1 MTNPPNETL
10 VLAVQDPALREKL
23 ARLLSDEAIVVR
35 HVPDAGSQEAAELG
49 ADVVVLRAENLDR
62 GDLPPVFDEAD
73 SAERPEV
80 VVLGDGEHAS
90 DEVELIAAGATAVL
104 DTSGGRQALTEQL
117 VELTEAAAQGGL
129 DGPEAGGQV
138 AEPKLADFHSRSPRM
153 RDFLDVVR
161 RVASSDSTL
170 LVTGETGVGK
180 ERLARAIHA
189 ESARSGGPFVAVNC
203 GALAENLLE
212 SELFGHEKGAFTGAT
227 GARKGH
233 FETANGGTIFLD
245 EIGEMPQ
252 HLQVKLLTVLQR
264 HEVQPIGAPQPR
276 AVDVRIIAATNR
288 DLQEDVRES
297 RFREDLFFRLNVV
310 SLEIPPLRERRE
322 DIPWFVGR
330 FLRHFAEAHD
340 RDAVTGVSRSAI
352 EALVHYEW
360 PGNVRELVN
369 VIERAVLLCDADEV
383 RVTDLPDALHGGT
396 SPAVEAGTAALSE
409 EFMDL
414 PLQEARRRLVEG
426 FERSYFEHHLRETRG
441 VVGEVARLAGINP
454 RTLYEKMRRLGL
466 RKEDYR

>member
-1 MTNPPNETL
+1 MTDSANDKL
-10 VLAVQDPALREKL
+10 VLAVQDPELRTKL
-23 ARLLSDEAIVVR
+23 ARLLADEGIVVR
-35 HVPDAGSQEAAELG
+35 HVPDLAQADPEELD
-49 ADVVVLRAENLDR
+49 ANVVVLRADRLDDER
-62 GDLPPVFDEAD
+62 LPSVLEAAGEGDAPG
-73 SAERPEV
+73 
-80 VVLGDGEHAS
+80 VVLLGDSES
-90 DEVELIAAGATAVL
+90 PQDEVKYVAAGATAVL
-104 DTSGGRQALTEQL
+104 DTAAARAQLVDQL
-117 VELTEAAAQGGL
+117 VELAEASADGGV
-129 DGPEAGGQV
+129 DGPEAGGSV

-161 RVASSDSTL
+161 RVAASDSTL

-189 ESARSGGPFVAVNC
+189 ESDRAKGPFVAVNC

-233 FETANGGTIFLD
+233 FEAAHGGTIFLD

-264 HEVQPIGAPQPR
+264 HEVQPVGAAKPR
-276 AVDVRIIAATNR
+276 NVDVRVIAATNR
-288 DLQEDVRES
+288 DLQEDVREG

-310 SLEIPPLRERRE
+310 SLRIPPLRERRE

-330 FLRHFAEAHD
+330 FLRHFVDVHEREHVAGVTE
-340 RDAVTGVSRSAI
+340 DAL
-352 EALVHYEW
+352 EALFRYEW

-369 VIERAVLLCDADEV
+369 VVERGVLLCESEELSLS
-383 RVTDLPDALHGGT
+383 DLPDALRDGR
-396 SPAVEAGTAALSE
+396 SPLVSNAAAAVSD

-414 PLQEARRRLVEG
+414 PLGEARRRIVED
-426 FERSYFEHHLRETRG
+426 FEKRYFEHHLRETNG
-441 VVGEVARLAGINP
+441 VVGDVAQAAGINP